1 MLAPDIF
8 PAPAFEGSEK
18 RLELDWAALG
28 RPVLPVPARGLRAL
42 TRQQIATLLE
52 ATGCCIVSSRS
63 CVTFDAYV
71 LSESSLFLY
80 ETKFVIKTCGTT
92 KTLALVPQL
101 LRFAADLGL
110 APTRCKYSRATFLFP
125 AAQPAPYNAWEGE
138 VELLN
143 QLFGHLGSSH
153 ACTLGQPSAG
163 CLQWHL
169 FVAQAQVPPAQPAT
183 PTGCSIEICS
193 TGLCPR
199 QALSFHRADSNFVSA
214 AQTTA
219 KTGIRSLL
227 PDADIDDYLFEPC
240 GYSMNGLEDD
250 GVASTIH
257 ITPEDHCSYASL
269 EISGPVQAGSIA
281 GLADDPAVVIRG
293 AASIFR
299 PRHMAVAVSW
309 SGGQSASYSNSSG
322 LLTGYHQMGTWT
334 EALPDG
340 GSVTFTQF
348 ARVASSETVPSSPAA
363 ATSPLSAAT
372 SHSPG
377 RPSSDS
383 VPEDLN
389 LPKHDSYPQ
398 GLLSAVASTVS
409 MADFGSA
416 STSSDMD
423 MSDDRSDASE
433 RTNLGG
439 SWLLLESASP
449 TASVSG
455 CLTPA
460 AAEPS
465 VCGDDHSPAPSVQ
478 ELQHVASAPALSH
491 PSADAFG
498 QVLAKF
504 SAETISSGS
513 LAAIDAHMASKIAE
527 HGLEDPVWVADLGA
541 VKRLYEAWVE
551 AMPRVRPFYAAKCNM
566 DPGLLAALSSLGA
579 GFDCASEAELRAAVQ
594 AGASPGKDIVFA
606 NACKR
611 PRDIRA
617 AASMGVNLTTF
628 DTPCEVQKLAQYHP
642 GTAALLRIRADD
654 PDARCQLGNKYGAEL
669 EDCGALYAAAKKHKL
684 AIKGISFHVG
694 SGATNPAAFA
704 QAIAMARRVFTDG
717 QKHGF
722 DMTMLDI
729 GGGFCGGNFGADGKV
744 DLGGVPA
751 AVNAALDEH
760 FPVSTGV
767 EIIAEPGRY
776 FAEAP
781 FSLGCMVFGDR
792 QGHTPAGKP
801 CFDYWITDG
810 LYGAMNS
817 LLYDHAT
824 LYCAP
829 LGQPNPSAHEEA
841 SQEKFSS
848 TVFGPTCDGLDTILR
863 GVFLPRLHVGD
874 WLVFNKM
881 GAYTMTGASAFNGFD
896 PADASVYYVQSEAI
910 AAS

>member
-219 KTGIRSLL
+219 KTGIR
-227 PDADIDDYLFEPC
+227 
-240 GYSMNGLEDD
+240 
-250 GVASTIH
+250 
-257 ITPEDHCSYASL
+257 
-269 EISGPVQAGSIA
+269 
-281 GLADDPAVVIRG
+281 G

-348 ARVASSETVPSSPAA
+348 A
-363 ATSPLSAAT
+363 
-372 SHSPG
+372 
-377 RPSSDS
+377 
-383 VPEDLN
+383 
-389 LPKHDSYPQ
+389 Q
-398 GLLSAVASTVS
+398 
-409 MADFGSA
+409 
-416 STSSDMD
+416 
-423 MSDDRSDASE
+423 
-433 RTNLGG
+433 
-439 SWLLLESASP
+439 
-449 TASVSG
+449 
-455 CLTPA
+455 
-460 AAEPS
+460 
-465 VCGDDHSPAPSVQ
+465 
-478 ELQHVASAPALSH
+478 
-491 PSADAFG
+491 
-498 QVLAKF
+498 
-504 SAETISSGS
+504 
-513 LAAIDAHMASKIAE
+513 

-654 PDARCQLGNKYGAEL
+654 PDA
-669 EDCGALYAAAKKHKL
+669 
-684 AIKGISFHVG
+684 
-694 SGATNPAAFA
+694 
-704 QAIAMARRVFTDG
+704 
-717 QKHGF
+717 
-722 DMTMLDI
+722 
-729 GGGFCGGNFGADGKV
+729 
-744 DLGGVPA
+744 
-751 AVNAALDEH
+751 
-760 FPVSTGV
+760 
-767 EIIAEPGRY
+767 
-776 FAEAP
+776 
-781 FSLGCMVFGDR
+781 
-792 QGHTPAGKP
+792 
-801 CFDYWITDG
+801 
-810 LYGAMNS
+810 
-817 LLYDHAT
+817 
-824 LYCAP
+824 
-829 LGQPNPSAHEEA
+829 
-841 SQEKFSS
+841 
-848 TVFGPTCDGLDTILR
+848 
-863 GVFLPRLHVGD
+863 
-874 WLVFNKM
+874 
-881 GAYTMTGASAFNGFD
+881 
-896 PADASVYYVQSEAI
+896 
-910 AAS
+910 